1 MLDVLEGLLDALP
14 PPRLGANVG
23 SWAVSCSGQKAEGLE
38 LCGLDGGPR
47 GAPDLDGVTAAGGGR
62 AADAPGR
69 FPVLRGE
76 VVSHGE
82 VGYACLEIRGGDL
95 TDVVLKWQKQTQPSV

>member
-62 AADAPGR
+62 AAAGW

-82 VGYACLEIRGGDL
+82 VDYACLENGGGDL